1 VGKSAEERFWGGIE
15 VTKYLEV
22 DPAVSQGDDGET
34 GPEAEAAVW
43 DWLIHDTPEISID
56 ERIADAEYLGRDD
69 IVNYLTKLKTRKSV
83 VSEPMLK
90 HPGHGDQ
97 KVHGRR
103 FGSTVDS
110 RIANEAIELT
120 RQNGGLSINMVDGSE
135 PPSGFMVARDSSK
148 FGTVVK
154 AEDFF
159 DRQKGPKLLGAH
171 VIRNRTELLSGRAY
185 LGVWHQ
191 TEAARKGPDGKNVK
205 GPDGKDIMDPLP
217 RNRQLVHLDVTD
229 NISDKRRAVSLG
241 RRRDQ
246 ISVWD
251 VANFEEVQTG
261 GKGGNVS
268 E

>member
-1 VGKSAEERFWGGIE
+1 MANIGDVIAVRGEEYSLIYDGEREGMSIGHIRGPEGDSPQGFVAAIAARGYWKE
-15 VTKYLEV
+15 VK
-22 DPAVSQGDDGET
+22 PAV
-34 GPEAEAAVW
+34 
-43 DWLIHDTPEISID
+43 
-56 ERIADAEYLGRDD
+56 
-69 IVNYLTKLKTRKSV
+69 KSV
-83 VSEPMLK
+83 TSEPMFK

-103 FGSTVDS
+103 FGSTVDQ

-135 PPSGFMVARDSSK
+135 PPNGFMVARDSSK

-154 AEDFF
+154 ADDFF
-159 DRQKGPKLLGAH
+159 DPEKGPKLLGAH
-171 VIRNRTELLSGRAY
+171 VVKNRTELLSGRAY

-217 RNRQLVHLDVTD
+217 RDRQLVHLDVTD
-229 NISDKRRAVSLG
+229 NISDKRRAISLG

-251 VANFEEVQTG
+251 VSNFEEVQTG

-268 E
+268 G